1 MKIPNSAFTY
11 SSSYSRNQG
20 YYARLNDR
28 GWYPTATDELATL
41 KIGFQPEKRKITAIA
56 LQSGG
61 GYVSTYELYYSPD
74 GLSVEPWIDNALAKV
89 RLGTPLHKSNYFT
102 DRFPVSV
109 GLMITNDVNIGWE
122 FFFWPKC
129 DILYKTV
136 QVHDEMELIYTG
148 IVSREVVREGD

>member
-61 GYVSTYELYYSPD
+61 GYVSTHELYYSPN
-74 GLSVEPWIDNALAKV
+74 GLSVKPWIDNALSKV
-89 RLGTPLHKSNYFT
+89 RLGTPLNKSNLFN
-102 DRFPVSV
+102 RWVPCVCW
-109 GLMITNDVNIGWE
+109 INDN
-122 FFFWPKC
+122 K
-129 DILYKTV
+129 
-136 QVHDEMELIYTG
+136 
-148 IVSREVVREGD
+148 

>member
-1 MKIPNSAFTY
+1 MDLCCQFLLTDVILHLVCSDPLGLENMKIPNSAFTY
-11 SSSYSRNQG
+11 SSSYSTTQG

-74 GLSVEPWIDNALAKV
+74 GLSVEPWIDNAFAKV
-89 RLGTPLHKSNYFT
+89 RLGTPLNKSSLFN
-102 DRFPVSV
+102 R
-109 GLMITNDVNIGWE
+109 
-122 FFFWPKC
+122 
-129 DILYKTV
+129 
-136 QVHDEMELIYTG
+136 
-148 IVSREVVREGD
+148 